1 MGALKDR
8 LDAAEKKL
16 DAIKGGRAVEVKTK
30 GYTPKPPEVFGQP
43 NVRRGEN
50 HNTSRGFQITRLV
63 AALRSNPRMGDAWA
77 HATVEKS
84 VIDKVTKAHDSATVG
99 AAVLDTESVLVPFGC
114 DLFATDIAN
123 DNDFSHQ
130 VKSLMIAGVENAD
143 PDEMAWIAKKAY
155 TGFGQKDM
163 SWLDNTAGGALVG
176 PAQQGELI
184 DLFRN
189 ECALNQA
196 GARTVPMPANG
207 RIQYP
212 RQTGVTTGYWIGENT
227 AITSS
232 QPTTGLLTLSAKK
245 CAAYVPLP
253 NELIRYASPA
263 AEALVRMDITK
274 TLALTFDNAALESAG
289 SDVKPLGIVNT
300 PGISTVT
307 PTTAVSGNTGAKIA
321 PGDIYK
327 FFQNAAVANAKME
340 AFIMNPQMF
349 YPLIQKRADSVTA
362 ADGAGGFLFSQFRA
376 LGDRMDQPMING
388 CPVILTNQASNNRV
402 AGSTTTLSYIL
413 GGMFSDVL
421 MAMFGALEFA
431 VTTVGDTAFKNDQ
444 TWIRA
449 ILIGDSG
456 LRHPGAMSLC
466 DSLQRVIG

>member
-1 MGALKDR
+1 MGAVKDR
-8 LDAAEKKL
+8 LDAAVKEL
-16 DAIKGGRAVEVKTK
+16 DAIKGGKAVEVKTK
-30 GYTPKPPEVFGQP
+30 GYTPKPQEVFGQV

-50 HNTSRGFQITRLV
+50 TMTSRGFQVTRLV

-84 VIDKVTKAHDSATVG
+84 IIDKVTKAHDSASVG
-99 AAVLDTESVLVPFGC
+99 TAILDTESVLVPFGC
-114 DLFATDIAN
+114 DLFATDVAN

-130 VKSLMIAGVENAD
+130 IKSLMIAGVENAD
-143 PDEMAWIAKKAY
+143 PDEMRWIGRKAY

-163 SWLDNTAGGALVG
+163 SWLDQSAGGALVG

-189 ECALNQA
+189 ECALAQA

-274 TLALTFDNAALESAG
+274 TLALTFDNAALEGIG
-289 SDVKPLGIVNT
+289 SDVKPLGLVNT

-307 PTTAVSGNTGAKIA
+307 PTTVATGNTGAIMA
-321 PGDIYK
+321 SADLYK
-327 FFQNAAVANAKME
+327 FHLNCAIANAQME
-340 AFIMNPQMF
+340 TLIMNPAMY
-349 YPLIQKRADSVTA
+349 YPLIGRRNDSITA
-362 ADGAGGFLFSQFRA
+362 ADSAGAFTFSPFRQ
-376 LGDRMDQPMING
+376 LGDKVDQLMLNG
-388 CPVILTNQASNNRV
+388 SRVVLTNQASNNRV
-402 AGSTTTLSYIL
+402 QGSATTLSYIV

-421 MAMFGALEFA
+421 LAMFGALEFA

-456 LRHPGAMSLC
+456 IRHPGAISLC
-466 DSLQRVIG
+466 DKLQRV